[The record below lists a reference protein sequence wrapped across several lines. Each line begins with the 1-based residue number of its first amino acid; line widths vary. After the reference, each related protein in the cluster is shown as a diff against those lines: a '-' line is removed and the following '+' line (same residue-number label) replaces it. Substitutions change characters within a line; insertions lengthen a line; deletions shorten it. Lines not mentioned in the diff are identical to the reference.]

1 MSMSDNFNRRA
12 NALAEEYWR
21 LKERMAERDYEKELR
36 EIERLLERGV
46 SGRLRDELERRAKEM
61 RMELESK
68 EGAFSAIKDVTHDL
82 LELTARFAPNL
93 DLWNGELYPYDD
105 EPLSEHYFMAI
116 TDILFGK
123 PTPEIRFKNAV
134 VSGRGIEIKADDEI
148 SAVKTLSYI
157 TTIIQEAAKK
167 KLGLENEL
175 DNSWERLIENDYAFV
190 AFKTLIG
197 FGKPM
202 SLDEIKEISYK
213 KDKEFKELVKDIYDK
228 RLAEE
233 LERLASVPEYNIVER
248 NGGVYEVTDFGRWVW
263 MLCQGE
269 VKRGGKP
276 AALTG
281 LKEIMRR
288 LRRG

>member
-1 MSMSDNFNRRA
+1 MSDNFNRRA

-21 LKERMAERDYEKELR
+21 LKERMARRDYERELR

-46 SGRLRDELERRAKEM
+46 GGRLREELERRAKEM

-105 EPLSEHYFMAI
+105 EPLSERYLTAI

-123 PTPEIRFKNAV
+123 PEPEIRFKNAV
-134 VSGRGIEIKADDEI
+134 ISERGIEIRADDEI

-175 DNSWERLIENDYAFV
+175 DSSWERLIENDYAFV
-190 AFKTLIG
+190 AFKTLVG
-197 FGKPM
+197 SGKPM
-202 SLDEIKEISYK
+202 SLDEIKEVAYK
-213 KDKEFKELVKDIYDK
+213 KDREFKELVKDVYDK

-233 LERLASVPEYNIVER
+233 LERLASVPEYNVVER
-248 NGGVYEVTDFGRWVW
+248 SGGAYEVTDFGRWVW
-263 MLCQGE
+263 ALCQGE
-269 VKRGGKP
+269 ARRGGKP